1 MSLNRAILIALF
13 AVLCAQVSL
22 AQKPE
27 ENFESFLKRFDADS
41 SFQMS
46 RILDSVIVV
55 YTSDIIVD
63 ADGNG
68 YTENYEAPIAKADWR
83 FKKLEK
89 KEFNNWE
96 IRQLEYDI
104 KELTM
109 AGKQSG
115 VYVVIEFVL
124 RDGLWFLRKY
134 GDYST

>member
-1 MSLNRAILIALF
+1 MCSNISGAE
-13 AVLCAQVSL
+13 
-22 AQKPE
+22 PE
-27 ENFESFLKRFDADS
+27 ENFEPFLKRFDTDS

-63 ADGNG
+63 DDGNG
-68 YTENYEAPIAKADWR
+68 YTEDYEAPIAKTDWR

-89 KEFNNWE
+89 KEFSNWE
-96 IRQLEYDI
+96 ISQLENDI
-104 KELTM
+104 KQLTM